1 MSDSLFPAAVET
13 SRLRLERA
21 GHGTVDV
28 HELYRISS
36 ADEGIED
43 VTEHVPWS
51 PHDHPKETDE
61 FLDDCERRFREGE
74 TAEYAV
80 RPREGEDGADELAGM
95 CGLTCEWDRDRGE
108 LGIWLRKR
116 FWGRGYSGE
125 RARALMHLAFERL
138 DLGLVAVGVAAEND
152 RSRRAVE
159 KYVDAA
165 GGRFEGVVRHGRTFF
180 NGEIRDEARYSVSQT
195 EWRESEWGGD
205 ASVTFFDSLGG
216 A

>member
-21 GHGTVDV
+21 GHDTVDV
-28 HELYRISS
+28 HELYEISS
-36 ADEGIED
+36 GDEGIDD

-51 PHDHPKETDE
+51 PHDHPKETKE

-74 TAEYAV
+74 SAEYVV
-80 RPREGEDGADELAGM
+80 RPRASEDGAGELAGM
-95 CGLTCEWDRDRGE
+95 CGLTCEWNHDRGE

-125 RARALMHLAFERL
+125 RARALMHFAFERL
-138 DLGLVAVGVAAEND
+138 DLGVVAVGVATENE
-152 RSRRAVE
+152 RSRGAVE

-165 GGRFEGVVRHGRTFF
+165 GGRFEGVIRNGLAFSE
-180 NGEIRDEARYSVSQT
+180 GEIRDEARYSVSRT
-195 EWRESEWGGD
+195 EWREAGRGGD
-205 ASVTFFDSLGG
+205 ASATFFDSLGDG
-216 A
+216 